1 MSPGDSRRNKAR
13 CIHYFGRNW
22 CTMYPHC
29 IGSSH
34 CKHYKEECAKTTN
47 RTTWETD
54 DSRCSSSYLQNEQ
67 IATNS
72 KPVEDN
78 SLSNIQKL
86 SLRKKT
92 PIVSPSVI
100 KQKTNNTQNNNLL
113 NFQKNAQHK
122 KTPIVSPSV
131 IKQKTNNIQKNNL
144 LNFPKNAIV
153 LPSVIKHTTNNTQNN
168 NLSKC
173 NTLEKLN
180 TKEDF
185 LTKKVESE
193 TNLKTSNNQ
202 YPIKEVPINQLLS
215 LDTKYKSTKNKSNEV
230 IFLAKYPSFNSC
242 VKIISSHNL
251 LFTQKQAE
259 MIKKHYKA
267 NLVNEYAPTVKSFL
281 EILKEHT
288 LE

>member
-1 MSPGDSRRNKAR
+1 
-13 CIHYFGRNW
+13 HYFGRNW

-67 IATNS
+67 IVTNS

-92 PIVSPSVI
+92 PIVSPSVT
-100 KQKTNNTQNNNLL
+100 KQTTNNTQNNNLL

-259 MIKKHYKA
+259 IIKKHYKA